1 VSAPARSSLPPGP
14 SAPRP
19 AQVAAW
25 VARPLAFME
34 RCQRRYGD
42 VFTMRVENGKTWVFF
57 SHPDAVKEIFT
68 GDTRVFHAGEGNV
81 ILLPILGAR
90 SVLLLDEAAHL
101 EQRKLML
108 PSFHGER
115 MQRYGDLMSE
125 ITEREIETWPA
136 TEPFRLWPRMQ
147 EVTLQVIL
155 RTVFGVEEGARLE
168 RLRNVLKT
176 MLDWTVDRRR
186 MFALALFGPHVIS
199 DSTFFRRALEPVDSV
214 IVEEITRRRADPRL
228 DERDDVLSLLLQA
241 RHEDG
246 SAMTDA
252 ELRDQL
258 VTLLV
263 AGHETTATSLSW
275 AIERLV
281 RHPEALER
289 FTEETLSEDATGGN
303 GYVDAVIKE
312 TLRLRPVI
320 PIVGRLLTEPVEV
333 AGWNLPA
340 GVSVVPAVHLVHRR
354 PDVYPDPHRF
364 RPERFLEAPAGTYTW
379 IPFGGGSRRCLGASF
394 AQFEMKVVLSAIAR
408 RVRLAPLDSAPERVT
423 RRAISMTPMRGAEV
437 VVAARSVGSP
447 ASRQVQ
453 GRTKAAA

>member
-1 VSAPARSSLPPGP
+1 
-14 SAPRP
+14 
-19 AQVAAW
+19 
-25 VARPLAFME
+25 
-34 RCQRRYGD
+34 
-42 VFTMRVENGKTWVFF
+42 MRVENGKTWVFF

-68 GDTRVFHAGEGNV
+68 GDPRVFHAGEGNV

-108 PSFHGER
+108 PPFHGER
-115 MQRYGDLMSE
+115 MQRYGELMTE
-125 ITEREIETWPA
+125 IAEREIETWPA

-176 MLDWTVDRRR
+176 MLDWTVDGRR
-186 MFALALFGPHVIS
+186 MFALALFGPHVVS
-199 DSTFFRRALEPVDSV
+199 DSAIFRRALEPVDSV
-214 IVEEITRRRADPRL
+214 ILEEITRRRADPRL

-241 RHEDG
+241 RREDG

-289 FTEETLSEDATGGN
+289 LTEEALTEDATGGN
-303 GYVDAVIKE
+303 GYADAVIKE

-320 PIVGRLLTEPVEV
+320 PIVVRLLKEPVEV
-333 AGWNLPA
+333 AGWSLPA

-379 IPFGGGSRRCLGASF
+379 IPFGGGIRRCLGASF

-408 RVRLAPLDSAPERVT
+408 RVRLAPVDSAPERVT

-437 VVAARSVGSP
+437 VVAARSAGSP
-447 ASRQVQ
+447 ARHVQ
-453 GRTKAAA
+453 GRTKEAA